1 MLNDRSFTATTGRR
15 LFACSVLA
23 VVLVAASAIGLLQA
37 VSDDTGGETFWLVV
51 GTLAFLVTVGVVL
64 VAAANLVR
72 QRESVISTAALLVAT
87 VPLVGMAAFLAPVI
101 G

>member
-1 MLNDRSFTATTGRR
+1 MPHDRSITITTGRR

-23 VVLVAASAIGLLQA
+23 VVLLAASAIGLLQA
-37 VSDDTGGETFWLVV
+37 ISDDTGGETLWSVTGV
-51 GTLAFLVTVGVVL
+51 LAIAVTVGVVL

-72 QRESVISTAALLVAT
+72 QRDSVISIAALLVAG
-87 VPLVGMAAFLAPVI
+87 VPLVGVAVFLAPAI